1 MLFVLIKLYSVL
13 EKKTGS
19 KKQNKNKLS
28 FKSWKTDIDIF
39 YSTKNKYETINLKRI
54 KSLDVIEKNK
64 QQQKNIYL
72 QNLESRF

>member
-13 EKKTGS
+13 EKKTGI

-28 FKSWKTDIDIF
+28 FKSWKTDMDIF